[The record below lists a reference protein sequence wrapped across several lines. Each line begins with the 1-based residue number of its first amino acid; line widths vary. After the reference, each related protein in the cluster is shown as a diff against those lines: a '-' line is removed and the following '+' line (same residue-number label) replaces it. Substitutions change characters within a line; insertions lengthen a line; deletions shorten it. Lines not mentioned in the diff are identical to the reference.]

1 MTDSSILSSVD
12 IPWIEELQER
22 WLSDP
27 TSVDPQW
34 SEFFQNQE
42 SSHIALKRRGGAV
55 ANASALPT
63 DVAFKQSRV
72 DSLLWGYRDVGYLY
86 AHLNPLAPA
95 EGEQKNYYTE
105 PAHTYEQLTLSEF
118 GLSETDLESEF
129 WAGSVFSR
137 SKMKLADIIRAL
149 RETYCST
156 VAVEFL
162 HIQNKPI
169 RRWLIQEME
178 SSRNKPSF
186 DREKKKVILDDLLT
200 AEEFEHFMHT
210 AFIGQKRF
218 SLEGA
223 ESVIPALHHLVDSAP
238 DMGIREIIM
247 GMTHRGRLTVLNRI
261 LNKPPVELF
270 REFEGIEDPGDFSS
284 SGDVR
289 YHLGFQSDH
298 SHPDGRSVRVN
309 LVANPSHLESVDPVV
324 EGMARAVQ
332 RERGDVER
340 KQIVPLIL
348 HGDAAFS
355 GQGIVEE
362 TFNLST
368 LRGYKTG
375 GTIHVI
381 INNQIGF
388 TTSARDARSTF
399 FPTDVAKML
408 SVPVFHV
415 NGDDPEA
422 VAYTIDLAVRFRQT
436 FGRDVVVDVF
446 CYRKYGHN
454 EGDDPSFTHPLM
466 YKIIERKKSQP
477 VLYAERLIAQGIV
490 TQEGIERTR
499 MEFRES
505 LKNAL
510 QEARTAEG
518 EGPVLTREPNAWEW
532 GEHVAAPTEEA
543 LRSMA
548 EKLTAVPSGFHVH
561 PKLKRIIDEK
571 TNRLAKDG
579 TVDWA
584 FAESLA
590 FGSLLLEGIPV
601 RLSGQDSARG
611 TFSQRHLVWWDTETL
626 VPQPYTPLANLA
638 ADQGRFS
645 VYDSPLSEYSI
656 LGFEYGHALGQPRSL
671 AMWEAQ
677 YGDFSNGGQV
687 IIDNYVAAGE
697 AKWGTI
703 SGIVLLLPHGFEGQ
717 GPEHSS
723 AHLERFLLLCARNNI
738 QVCNCTTPAQYFH
751 LLRRQIKRSFRKPL
765 IVMTPKSLLRHPR
778 ALSPL
783 YDLSRGEFQEV
794 LDDLSRPAKPRRL
807 LLCSGKIFYDLL
819 KAREDGGDSSA
830 AIVRVEQL
838 YPFPAH
844 RLEKVLESY
853 RSVRERIWVQEEPRN
868 RGAWMFMKERFSRE
882 LPGVSLAYVGR
893 DEAASPAT
901 GSHQVHTREQEEI
914 LQEALGG
921 KGFASKA
928 AVQAQQP
935 AVRSRN
941 GGGKPAAKE
950 NGNVRSSA
958 KERNFA
964 K

>member
-1 MTDSSILSSVD
+1 MNDTFVLSSVD
-12 IPWIEELQER
+12 IPWIEELHER
-22 WLSDP
+22 WRADP
-27 TSVDPQW
+27 TSVEPQW
-34 SEFFQNQE
+34 NEFFRNQE
-42 SSHIALKRRGGAV
+42 SNHIALKRRGGAV
-55 ANASALPT
+55 SVAGAVPT
-63 DVAFKQSRV
+63 DIAFKQSRV

-95 EGEQKNYYTE
+95 EGEQKNYYAE

-118 GLSETDLESEF
+118 GLSDADLQTEF
-129 WAGSVFSR
+129 YAGSVFSR
-137 SKMKLADIIRAL
+137 SRMKLVDIIQAL

-178 SSRNKPSF
+178 STRNNPSF
-186 DREKKKVILDDLLT
+186 ENEKRKVILEDLLN

-223 ESVIPALHHLVDSAP
+223 ESVIPALHHLVDAAP
-238 DMGIREIIM
+238 DRGIREIIM

-298 SHPDGRSVRVN
+298 THPDGRSVRVN

-324 EGMARAVQ
+324 EGMARGVQ

-340 KQIVPLIL
+340 KEVVPLLL

-355 GQGIVEE
+355 GQGVVEE

-422 VAYTIDLAVRFRQT
+422 VVYTMDLAMRFRQT

-477 VLYAERLIAQGIV
+477 VLYAERLVADGVV
-490 TQEGIERTR
+490 TREEVERKRLT
-499 MEFRES
+499 FRES
-505 LKNAL
+505 LKAAL
-510 QEARTAEG
+510 QAARTTEA

-532 GEHVAAPTEEA
+532 GEKVAPPAQER
-543 LRSMA
+543 LRFIA
-548 EKLTAVPSGFHVH
+548 EKLTTVPAGFHLH
-561 PKLKRIIDEK
+561 AKLKRIIDEK
-571 TNRLAKDG
+571 IARLTRDG

-590 FGSLLLEGIPV
+590 FGSLVLEGFPV

-626 VPQPYTPLANLA
+626 VPQPYIPLANLSP
-638 ADQGRFS
+638 DQARFS

-656 LGFEYGHALGQPRSL
+656 LGFEYGHALGQPKSMV
-671 AMWEAQ
+671 MWEAQ
-677 YGDFSNGGQV
+677 YGDFANGGQV

-703 SGIVLLLPHGFEGQ
+703 TGVVLLLPHGFEGQ

-723 AHLERFLLLCARNNI
+723 AHLERFLMLCARNNI

-751 LLRRQIKRSFRKPL
+751 LLRRQGKRSFRKPL
-765 IVMTPKSLLRHPR
+765 IIMTPKSLLRHPR
-778 ALSPL
+778 AISLFT
-783 YDLSRGEFQEV
+783 DLSQGEFHEI
-794 LDDLSRPAKPRRL
+794 LDDPFVPARPKRL
-807 LLCSGKIFYDLL
+807 LLCSGKIYYDLI
-819 KAREDGGDSSA
+819 KARDEREDTSA

-838 YPFPAH
+838 YPFPAKA
-844 RLEKVLESY
+844 LSEIAEKY
-853 RSVRERIWVQEEPRN
+853 RSVRDRIWVQEEPRN
-868 RGAWMFMKERFSRE
+868 RGAWTFIRERFARE
-882 LPGVSLAYVGR
+882 LPGVSIAYIGR
-893 DEAASPAT
+893 EEAASPAT
-901 GSHQVHTREQEEI
+901 GSHQVHAREQEEI
-914 LQEALGG
+914 VSAAL
-921 KGFASKA
+921 A
-928 AVQAQQP
+928 A
-935 AVRSRN
+935 N
-941 GGGKPAAKE
+941 GGPVKSTAAGKNGARSEGAKKTGTASAATTR
-950 NGNVRSSA
+950 GR
-958 KERNFA
+958 R
-964 K
+964 

>member
-1 MTDSSILSSVD
+1 MIDASVLSSVD
-12 IPWIEELQER
+12 IPWIEELHER
-22 WLSDP
+22 WRADP
-27 TSVDPQW
+27 MSVEPQW
-34 SEFFQNQE
+34 NDFFQEQE
-42 SSHIALKRRGGAV
+42 INHIALKRRGGTV
-55 ANASALPT
+55 APVGPVPT
-63 DVAFKQSRV
+63 DMAFKQSRV
-72 DSLLWGYRDVGYLY
+72 DSLLWAYRDVGYLY

-95 EGEQKNYYTE
+95 EGEQKNYYAE
-105 PAHTYEQLTLSEF
+105 PAHTYEQLTLNEF
-118 GLSETDLESEF
+118 GLSESDLQTEF

-137 SKMKLADIIRAL
+137 SKMKLADIIKAL

-178 SSRNKPSF
+178 STRNNPSF
-186 DREKKKVILDDLLT
+186 GKEKRKVILEDLLT

-223 ESVIPALHHLVDSAP
+223 ESVIPALHHLVDAAP
-238 DMGIREIIM
+238 DMGIHEIIM

-261 LNKPPVELF
+261 LTKPPVELF

-289 YHLGFQSDH
+289 YHLGFQTEH

-340 KQIVPLIL
+340 KHVVPLIL

-368 LRGYKTG
+368 LRGYKSG

-408 SVPVFHV
+408 PVPVFHV

-422 VAYTIDLAVRFRQT
+422 VVYTMDLAMRFRQT
-436 FGRDVVVDVF
+436 FGRDVVVDMF

-477 VLYAERLIAQGIV
+477 VLYTERLVTEGIV
-490 TQEGIERTR
+490 TREECEKKRHS
-499 MEFRES
+499 FRES
-505 LKNAL
+505 LKAAL
-510 QEARTAEG
+510 QEARTTEADV
-518 EGPVLTREPNAWEW
+518 PVLSREPNAWEW
-532 GEHVAAPTEEA
+532 GEKVAAPPPER
-543 LRSMA
+543 LRFIA
-548 EKLTAVPSGFHVH
+548 EKLTVIPVGFHVH

-571 TNRLAKDG
+571 NARLVKDG

-638 ADQGRFS
+638 PDQGRFS

-671 AMWEAQ
+671 VLWEAQ
-677 YGDFSNGGQV
+677 YGDFSNGCQV

-751 LLRRQIKRSFRKPL
+751 LLRRQVKRSFRKPL
-765 IVMTPKSLLRHPR
+765 VIMTPKSLLRHPQ
-778 ALSPL
+778 AISPFA
-783 YDLSRGEFQEV
+783 DLSKGEFQEM
-794 LDDLSRPAKPRRL
+794 LDDPAGPSRPKRL
-807 LLCSGKIFYDLL
+807 LLCSGKIYYDLL
-819 KAREDGGDSSA
+819 KAREERGDASN

-838 YPFPAH
+838 YPFPA
-844 RLEKVLESY
+844 RALDVVMEKY
-853 RSVRERIWVQEEPRN
+853 RSVRDRIWVQEEPRN
-868 RGAWMFMKERFSRE
+868 RGAWMFIRERFARE

-893 DEAASPAT
+893 EEAASPAT
-901 GSHQVHTREQEEI
+901 GSHQVHAREQEEI
-914 LQEALGG
+914 MLAALAGNG
-921 KGFASKA
+921 AIARSVSTA
-928 AVQAQQP
+928 RNE
-935 AVRSRN
+935 VRSHN
-941 GGGKPAAKE
+941 GGGKASPKSGVGKAGAAST
-950 NGNVRSSA
+950 R
-958 KERNFA
+958 RQR
-964 K
+964 

>member
-1 MTDSSILSSVD
+1 MNDASVFSSVD
-12 IPWIEELQER
+12 VPWIEELHER
-22 WLSDP
+22 WLADP
-27 TSVDPQW
+27 RSVEPQW
-34 SEFFQNQE
+34 NEFFHNQE
-42 SSHIALKRRGGAV
+42 SSHIALKRRGGGT
-55 ANASALPT
+55 ASDGPVPT
-63 DVAFKQSRV
+63 DMAFKQSRV

-86 AHLNPLAPA
+86 AHLNPLAPS
-95 EGEQKNYYTE
+95 EGEQKNYYAE

-118 GLSETDLESEF
+118 GLSESDLQTEF
-129 WAGSVFSR
+129 YAGNVFSR
-137 SKMKLADIIRAL
+137 SKMKLADIIQAL

-169 RRWLIQEME
+169 RRWLIQQME
-178 SSRNKPSF
+178 SSRNRPSF
-186 DREKKKVILDDLLT
+186 GQEKKKVILDDLLT

-223 ESVIPALHHLVDSAP
+223 ESVIPALHRLVDSAP
-238 DMGIREIIM
+238 DMGISEIIM

-289 YHLGFQSDH
+289 YHLGFETEH
-298 SHPDGRSVRVN
+298 SLPDGRAVRVN

-332 RERGDVER
+332 RERGDTER
-340 KQIVPLIL
+340 KEVVPLVL

-408 SVPVFHV
+408 PVPVFHV

-422 VAYTIDLAVRFRQT
+422 VAYTMDLAVRFRQT

-466 YKIIERKKSQP
+466 YKIIERKRSQP
-477 VLYAERLIAQGIV
+477 VLYTERLIAEGVV
-490 TQEGIERTR
+490 TREETERTR
-499 MEFRES
+499 LSFRES
-505 LKNAL
+505 LKVAL
-510 QEARTAEG
+510 QEARTTEVD
-518 EGPVLTREPNAWEW
+518 GPVLTREPNAWEW
-532 GEHVAAPTEEA
+532 GERVAAPSEESIRLVA
-543 LRSMA
+543 G
-548 EKLTAVPSGFHVH
+548 KLTAIPAGFHVH
-561 PKLKRIIDEK
+561 AKLKRIIDEK
-571 TNRLAKDG
+571 AARLEKEG
-579 TVDWA
+579 PVDWA

-590 FGSLLLEGIPV
+590 FGSLLMEGVPV

-626 VPQPYTPLANLA
+626 VPQPYIPLANLA
-638 ADQGRFS
+638 PDQGRFS

-671 AMWEAQ
+671 VMWEAQ
-677 YGDFSNGGQV
+677 FGDFSNGGQV

-703 SGIVLLLPHGFEGQ
+703 SAIVLLLPHGFEGQ

-723 AHLERFLLLCARNNI
+723 AHLERFLMLCARNNI

-751 LLRRQIKRSFRKPL
+751 LLRRQVKRSFRKPL

-783 YDLSRGEFQEV
+783 SDLSRGEFQEV
-794 LDDLSRPAKPRRL
+794 LEDPARPAKPRRL
-807 LLCSGKIFYDLL
+807 ILCSGKIFYDLL
-819 KAREDGGDSSA
+819 KAREDGGDPST

-838 YPFPAH
+838 YPFPAQILAGI
-844 RLEKVLESY
+844 LEGY
-853 RSVRERIWVQEEPRN
+853 RSVRDRLWVQEEPRN
-868 RGAWMFMKERFSRE
+868 RGAWMFMSERFARE
-882 LPGVSLAYVGR
+882 LPGVPLSYVGR
-893 DEAASPAT
+893 EEAASPAT
-901 GSHQVHTREQEEI
+901 GSHQVHTREQAEI
-914 LQEALGG
+914 MAEALGG
-921 KGFASKA
+921 NGGNARAAAS
-928 AVQAQQP
+928 
-935 AVRSRN
+935 SRN
-941 GGGKPAAKE
+941 GGAKAAAKGRR
-950 NGNVRSSA
+950 NGGSPA
-958 KERNFA
+958 KERHYA

>member
-1 MTDSSILSSVD
+1 MSDTSVLSSVE
-12 IPWIEELQER
+12 IPWIEELHER
-22 WLSDP
+22 WRADP
-27 TSVDPQW
+27 TSVEPQW
-34 SEFFQNQE
+34 NDFFQNQE
-42 SSHIALKRRGGAV
+42 SNHIALKRRGGAAPGEV
-55 ANASALPT
+55 PVPT
-63 DVAFKQSRV
+63 DIAFKQSRV
-72 DSLLWGYRDVGYLY
+72 DSLLWAYRDVGYLY

-95 EGEQKNYYTE
+95 EGEQKNYYAE

-118 GLSETDLESEF
+118 GLSESDLLEEF
-129 WAGSVFSR
+129 WAGSVLSR
-137 SKMKLADIIRAL
+137 SKMKLADIIQAL

-178 SSRNKPSF
+178 STRNNPSF
-186 DREKKKVILDDLLT
+186 GTEKRKVILEDLLE

-223 ESVIPALHHLVDSAP
+223 ESVIPALHHLVDAAP
-238 DMGIREIIM
+238 DRGIREIIM

-289 YHLGFQSDH
+289 YHLGFQTDH
-298 SHPDGRSVRVN
+298 THPDGLSVRVN

-324 EGMARAVQ
+324 EGMARGVQ
-332 RERGDVER
+332 RERGDVDR
-340 KQIVPLIL
+340 KEVVPLIL

-355 GQGIVEE
+355 GQGVVEE

-422 VAYTIDLAVRFRQT
+422 VVYTMDLAMRFRQT

-466 YKIIERKKSQP
+466 YRIIEKKKSQP
-477 VLYAERLIAQGIV
+477 VLYTERLVADGVVTREEAERKRQ
-490 TQEGIERTR
+490 T
-499 MEFRES
+499 FRGS
-505 LKNAL
+505 LKVAL
-510 QEARTAEG
+510 QEARTTEA
-518 EGPVLTREPNAWEW
+518 EGPVLAREPNAWEW
-532 GEHVAAPTEEA
+532 GEKVAPPPEER
-543 LRSMA
+543 LRLIA
-548 EKLTAVPSGFHVH
+548 EKLTLIPAGFNVH
-561 PKLKRIIDEK
+561 AKLKRIIDEK
-571 TNRLAKDG
+571 NTRFVRDG

-590 FGSLLLEGIPV
+590 FGSLVLEGIPV

-626 VPQPYTPLANLA
+626 VPQPYIPLANLSS
-638 ADQGRFS
+638 DQGRFS

-671 AMWEAQ
+671 VMWEAQ
-677 YGDFSNGGQV
+677 YGDFSNGAQV
-687 IIDNYVAAGE
+687 IIDNYIAAGE

-703 SGIVLLLPHGFEGQ
+703 TGVVLLLPHGFEGQ

-723 AHLERFLLLCARNNI
+723 AHLERFLMLCARNNI

-751 LLRRQIKRSFRKPL
+751 LLRRQVKRSFRKPL
-765 IVMTPKSLLRHPR
+765 VIMTPKSLLRHPR
-778 ALSPL
+778 AISPL
-783 YDLSRGEFQEV
+783 TDLSQGEFHET
-794 LDDLSRPAKPRRL
+794 LDDPAAPVRPKRL
-807 LLCSGKIFYDLL
+807 LLCSGKIYYDLL
-819 KAREDGGDSSA
+819 KAREDNEDSSA

-838 YPFPAH
+838 YPFPAQA
-844 RLEKVLESY
+844 LGDVVEKY
-853 RSVRERIWVQEEPRN
+853 RSVRDRIWVQEEPRN
-868 RGAWMFMKERFSRE
+868 RGAWTFIRGMFARE
-882 LPGVSLAYVGR
+882 LPNVSIAYVGR
-893 DEAASPAT
+893 EEAASPAT
-901 GSHQVHTREQEEI
+901 GSHQVHAREQEEI
-914 LQEALGG
+914 VSAALAANGG
-921 KGFASKA
+921 AIRGTGPGKNG
-928 AVQAQQP
+928 
-935 AVRSRN
+935 VRSRN
-941 GGGKPAAKE
+941 GGAKKSDTAGAA
-950 NGNVRSSA
+950 SA
-958 KERNFA
+958 GGRR
-964 K
+964 

>member
-1 MTDSSILSSVD
+1 MNDASVFSSVD
-12 IPWIEELQER
+12 VPWIEELHER
-22 WLSDP
+22 WLADP
-27 TSVDPQW
+27 RSVEPQW
-34 SEFFQNQE
+34 NEFFHNQE
-42 SSHIALKRRGGAV
+42 SSHIALKRRGGGT
-55 ANASALPT
+55 ASDGPVPT
-63 DVAFKQSRV
+63 DMAFKQSRV

-86 AHLNPLAPA
+86 AHLNPLAPS
-95 EGEQKNYYTE
+95 EGEQKNYYAE

-118 GLSETDLESEF
+118 GLSESDLQTEF
-129 WAGSVFSR
+129 YAGNVFSR
-137 SKMKLADIIRAL
+137 SKMKLADIIQAL

-169 RRWLIQEME
+169 RRWLIQQME
-178 SSRNKPSF
+178 SSRNRPSF
-186 DREKKKVILDDLLT
+186 GQEKKKVILDDLLT

-223 ESVIPALHHLVDSAP
+223 ESVIPALHRLVDSAP
-238 DMGIREIIM
+238 DMGISEIIM

-289 YHLGFQSDH
+289 YHLGFETEH
-298 SHPDGRSVRVN
+298 SLPDGRAVRVN

-332 RERGDVER
+332 RERGDTER
-340 KQIVPLIL
+340 KEVVPLVL

-408 SVPVFHV
+408 PVPVFHV

-422 VAYTIDLAVRFRQT
+422 VAYTMDLAVRFRQT

-466 YKIIERKKSQP
+466 YKIIERKRSQP
-477 VLYAERLIAQGIV
+477 VLYTERLIAEGVV
-490 TQEGIERTR
+490 TREETERTR
-499 MEFRES
+499 LSFRES
-505 LKNAL
+505 LKVAL
-510 QEARTAEG
+510 QEARTTEVD
-518 EGPVLTREPNAWEW
+518 GPVLTREPNAWEW
-532 GEHVAAPTEEA
+532 GERVAAPSEESIRLVA
-543 LRSMA
+543 G
-548 EKLTAVPSGFHVH
+548 KLTAIPAGFHVH
-561 PKLKRIIDEK
+561 AKLKRIIDEK
-571 TNRLAKDG
+571 AARLEKEG
-579 TVDWA
+579 LVDWA

-590 FGSLLLEGIPV
+590 FGSLLMEGIPV

-626 VPQPYTPLANLA
+626 VPQPFIPLANLA
-638 ADQGRFS
+638 PDQGRFS

-671 AMWEAQ
+671 VMWEAQ

-703 SGIVLLLPHGFEGQ
+703 SAIVLLLPHGFEGQ

-723 AHLERFLLLCARNNI
+723 AHLERFLMLCARNNI

-751 LLRRQIKRSFRKPL
+751 LLRRQVKRSFRKPL

-783 YDLSRGEFQEV
+783 SDLSRGEFQEV
-794 LDDLSRPAKPRRL
+794 LEDPARPAKPRRL
-807 LLCSGKIFYDLL
+807 ILCSGKIFYDLL
-819 KAREDGGDSSA
+819 KAREDGGDPST

-838 YPFPAH
+838 YPFPAQILAGI
-844 RLEKVLESY
+844 LEGY
-853 RSVRERIWVQEEPRN
+853 RSVRDRLWVQEEPRN
-868 RGAWMFMKERFSRE
+868 RGAWMFMSERFARE
-882 LPGVSLAYVGR
+882 LPGVPLSYVGR
-893 DEAASPAT
+893 EEAASPAT
-901 GSHQVHTREQEEI
+901 GSHQVHTREQAEI
-914 LQEALGG
+914 MAEALGG
-921 KGFASKA
+921 NGGNARAAAS
-928 AVQAQQP
+928 
-935 AVRSRN
+935 SRN
-941 GGGKPAAKE
+941 GGAKAAAKGRR
-950 NGNVRSSA
+950 NGGSPA
-958 KERNFA
+958 KERHYA